1 MHHYNLRRMTPE
13 SSSTQS
19 TISIPSSDPSN
30 SASSSTSQP
39 MIVHTLPSLQF
50 DMVNMDAFFHT
61 FEAHYAALQ
70 YSDEQLYFEL
80 LKCLTSEHIIKFSSS
95 LNNCQKSY
103 LALKNI
109 LLSNFTSPLHV
120 KFTKLINAPQLGDR
134 SPSQLLCDFKHIMGT
149 YNNED
154 ATIQWFF
161 RTEFVKRMPPNV
173 KTILAAFESHSLED
187 IAKIAD
193 SIMMS
198 EQTYTSPQPNPNHQ
212 DALSFIV
219 QELNSIKL
227 EIANLQQ
234 HNQSQ
239 LSHTP
244 LQTTT
249 SPLSPR
255 LTQPHLP
262 RATQRIQSPVTSSI
276 QRPPGPNL
284 SIPGRSELRNGVCFY
299 HRNYPQTAKYCIQGC
314 SHYASHMAQRLNH

>member
-1 MHHYNLRRMTPE
+1 MASE

-39 MIVHTLPSLQF
+39 MIAHTLPSLQF

-80 LKCLTSEHIIKFSSS
+80 LKCLTSEHIIKISSS

-120 KFTKLINAPQLGDR
+120 KFTKLINAPQIGDR

-154 ATIQWFF
+154 ATIQWFL
-161 RTEFVKRMPPNV
+161 RTEFVKQMPPNV

-244 LQTTT
+244 LQPHPPTTLR
-249 SPLSPR
+249 SANARPIRRPS
-255 LTQPHLP
+255 HL
-262 RATQRIQSPVTSSI
+262 RHFV
-276 QRPPGPNL
+276 L
-284 SIPGRSELRNGVCFY
+284 
-299 HRNYPQTAKYCIQGC
+299 H
-314 SHYASHMAQRLNH
+314 